1 MTCFVGSK
9 QTTGTKL
16 RIFQL
21 VTFSSEVAAE
31 EGYLL
36 IVNVTIADG
45 QPSGTSFS
53 GCRGMCGVGKSL
65 EKSHFTH
72 FSKNLIFVQKIQF

>member
-31 EGYLL
+31 EGYSLSMSQSL
-36 IVNVTIADG
+36 MVSRRAPVLVVAEVCAVLENHL
-45 QPSGTSFS
+45 
-53 GCRGMCGVGKSL
+53 KSL
-65 EKSHFTH
+65 ILHTF
-72 FSKNLIFVQKIQF
+72 LKI